1 VDEFQKSVRSESEQK
16 VRIET
21 PMVVFESDSGN
32 HFVDILT
39 VMFLIVVFFGVRG
52 YFKRLRR

>member
-1 VDEFQKSVRSESEQK
+1 VRSESEQK

>member
-1 VDEFQKSVRSESEQK
+1 MDELQKPVRGEAEQK

-21 PMVVFESDSGN
+21 PMIVLESDSGN
-32 HFVDILT
+32 HFVDVVT
-39 VMFLIVVFFGVRG
+39 VLLLIVIFFGVRG